1 MQVDPAELHLLILLA
16 LAEGPCREAAA
27 LLEREAVRYGLL
39 PVRTDFLGVP
49 DEADLLTPVTL
60 AEGLGC
66 WCARSTIN
74 RESTPACMHRRPV
87 ALQAGIAAPLFA
99 CKGVLLHRATV

>member
-1 MQVDPAELHLLILLA
+1 MQVDPAELHLLILLS

-49 DEADLLTPVTL
+49 
-60 AEGLGC
+60 EGTHPAHPAHPGLHAGV
-66 WCARSTIN
+66 ARS
-74 RESTPACMHRRPV
+74 S
-87 ALQAGIAAPLFA
+87 
-99 CKGVLLHRATV
+99 